1 MFKYIFIAILAAVA
15 YFVFYFDVV
24 LTNQL
29 IGTLFVSGILGCL
42 LVFVI
47 FKFGLHY
54 KINALNRFSLSFY
67 FSVFEY
73 KKAQKTPSGLR
84 YAKSVREQGD
94 VALAV
99 NFDPTLSTAALKIPA
114 SLYSGKDPFLD
125 MLRAKIKEAET
136 IKLKAR
142 QLDGKA
148 TVMLEKTKDLLVEKD
163 LAEKAPPPRLV
174 GMFDI
179 ENGVA
184 HIVDVTVDE
193 LKEQGY
199 GDTPDYDIITR
210 IAFDNSPYFANTFK
224 YFDSEDVLAV
234 LFRAPFMIIL
244 LGIIGTFAGFYLA
257 LGQGGDIKSGAAV
270 AIVSSLVGLP
280 VSLLMDYINTLYP
293 DKSRYQQAFNKYK
306 ESLEILFNHER
317 ELDSIGQNR
326 RKAPKQ
332 QSAPDSTRERVT
344 ERAPESTRESVPED
358 AAERV
363 LEPEYE

>member
-1 MFKYIFIAILAAVA
+1 MFKYIFLAILAAIS
-15 YFVFYFDVV
+15 YFVFFYDAV

-29 IGTLFVSGILGCL
+29 IGALFVSGILACL
-42 LVFVI
+42 LIFLI
-47 FKFGLHY
+47 FKVGLHY

-73 KKAQKTPSGLR
+73 KKAQKTPSGLS
-84 YAKSVREQGD
+84 YARSVRDQGD
-94 VALAV
+94 IALAV
-99 NFDPTLSTAALKIPA
+99 NFDPTLSTATLKIPA

-125 MLRAKIKEAET
+125 KLRAKIQEAER

-148 TVMLEKTKDLLVEKD
+148 TVILEKTKDLLVEKH
-163 LAEKAPPPRLV
+163 LADKTPPARLV
-174 GMFDI
+174 GVFDI

-193 LKEQGY
+193 IKEQGY
-199 GDTPDYDIITR
+199 GDTPDFEIITR
-210 IAFDNSPYFANTFK
+210 IAFDNSPYFSTTFK
-224 YFDSEDVLAV
+224 YFDSEDVLAI

-257 LGQGGDIKSGAAV
+257 LGQGGDIKSGSAV

-280 VSLLMDYINTLYP
+280 VSLLMDYINTLFP
-293 DKSRYQQAFNKYK
+293 DKSRYQQAFNKFK

-317 ELDSIGQNR
+317 ELDSIGRDR
-326 RKAPKQ
+326 RKGSVQ
-332 QSAPDSTRERVT
+332 Q
-344 ERAPESTRESVPED
+344 SVPETVF
-358 AAERV
+358 E
-363 LEPEYE
+363 